1 MPHNRI
7 GSLQTMLARA
17 ASASAASRHPHLH
30 TSCLRATHSLLMARS
45 SPSDGNANSRIDN
58 VVGGWRNNN
67 FGARRYS
74 IHGTSGN
81 NIGTNVVASAKA
93 TSKDMTDTYAVAV
106 LTSNKDGNTQLTTKN
121 LSIQQIVR
129 EIPGTHARDFFSLSL
144 TSLGDASRKQRALM
158 NNNYSVKNAIH
169 PWFVLPRESEIV
181 VSSCFA
187 PASSFC
193 VLFGNIAITYRLFSH
208 SL

>member
-30 TSCLRATHSLLMARS
+30 TSCLRATSLLMARS

-81 NIGTNVVASAKA
+81 NIGTNVAASAKA
-93 TSKDMTDTYAVAV
+93 TSQDMTDTYAVAV

-187 PASSFC
+187 PASSFVC
-193 VLFGNIAITYRLFSH
+193 YLVTSQLLFSH
-208 SL
+208 SF